1 VIFIHWLTAIVLA
14 PLGIFYGG
22 FAVLAI
28 IGYAFITLVLF
39 FSGNHTEKVPL

>member
-1 VIFIHWLTAIVLA
+1 
-14 PLGIFYGG
+14 LGVFYGW

-39 FSGNHTEKVPL
+39 FSGNHTREVPS